1 MIQTNFETAEKESL
15 LVNEKI
21 RNLDIEIE
29 NIKAVLQNHRDM
41 HREKSMKIEEYG
53 EVLNKH
59 KEDINGLQE
68 SKQIAKKLQEYVKQ
82 MDNELARA

>member
-1 MIQTNFETAEKESL
+1 MQNDNINQLRTNLTEMIENLNLEIKENRKVIQNNFETSEKESL

-41 HREKSMKIEEYG
+41 HR
-53 EVLNKH
+53 
-59 KEDINGLQE
+59 
-68 SKQIAKKLQEYVKQ
+68 
-82 MDNELARA
+82 

>member
-1 MIQTNFETAEKESL
+1 MIENCNQEIKENRKVIQNNFETAEKESL

-41 HREKSMKIEEYG
+41 HR
-53 EVLNKH
+53 
-59 KEDINGLQE
+59 
-68 SKQIAKKLQEYVKQ
+68 
-82 MDNELARA
+82 